1 MLAHSRFQWLQEI
14 AIAISLMTAFSVIFL
29 VGFIIHASVTELL
42 SNMDE
47 YRFTLNNMLS
57 DVMDILKRGGVASEA
72 KVMERFDE
80 LPLGTFIANTLN
92 SIIFEILSILE
103 TTFFV
108 FVFAIYIQLGRKP
121 GTGLR
126 KGVVGRIEQRIQ
138 HFLAIKSMLS
148 VVMGLAT
155 TIILK
160 SLNIHMA
167 TLFGLLAFVLN
178 FIPNVGAVVATL
190 LPLPILL
197 VSKEV
202 SFMKVILAVF
212 LPTAVH
218 LVIGS
223 AVEPKILGDSLE
235 LHPITVMLCLIF
247 WGLVWG
253 IPGMLLAAPLTAAL
267 KIIFEGI
274 EVLQPCAKLL
284 EGKIEDL
291 FTTGGDR
298 DMQAAPAQ
306 TRNDRG
312 MYNMKKGKMQT
323 D

>member
-1 MLAHSRFQWLQEI
+1 
-14 AIAISLMTAFSVIFL
+14 
-29 VGFIIHASVTELL
+29 
-42 SNMDE
+42 
-47 YRFTLNNMLS
+47 
-57 DVMDILKRGGVASEA
+57 
-72 KVMERFDE
+72 
-80 LPLGTFIANTLN
+80 
-92 SIIFEILSILE
+92 
-103 TTFFV
+103 
-108 FVFAIYIQLGRKP
+108 
-121 GTGLR
+121 
-126 KGVVGRIEQRIQ
+126 
-138 HFLAIKSMLS
+138 
-148 VVMGLAT
+148 MGLAT
-155 TIILK
+155 TVILK
-160 SLNIHMA
+160 SLDIHMA

-202 SFMKVILAVF
+202 SLMKVILAVF

-274 EVLQPCAKLL
+274 EVLQVRRDATFEHTHYRTLRTDACMRVFDVELTIYNDAVATSLL
-284 EGKIEDL
+284 CVRMYMYMRVALCKI
-291 FTTGGDR
+291 
-298 DMQAAPAQ
+298 A
-306 TRNDRG
+306 
-312 MYNMKKGKMQT
+312 
-323 D
+323 